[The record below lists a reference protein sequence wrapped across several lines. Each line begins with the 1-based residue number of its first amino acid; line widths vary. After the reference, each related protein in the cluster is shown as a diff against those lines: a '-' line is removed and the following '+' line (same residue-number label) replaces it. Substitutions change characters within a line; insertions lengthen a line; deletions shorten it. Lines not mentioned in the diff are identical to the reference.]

1 MKFST
6 REDIAAPI
14 DRVYSAASDFAAFEA
29 QMRRR
34 GIEIAR
40 TDATA
45 YATAGARWQARFFWR
60 SRPHD
65 VVAELIEITEGQGYA
80 IESTSGGVIC
90 ISVMDLVALS
100 QNRTRMLV
108 SLELRPT
115 TLSSRLLLH
124 SLKLAKS
131 NLDRKFKTRVTELA
145 KRIEG

>member
-1 MKFST
+1 MTQSEST
-6 REDIAAPI
+6 DVTVDPAAI
-14 DRVYSAASDFAAFEA
+14 LALLDHVDD
-29 QMRRR
+29 
-34 GIEIAR
+34 AR
-40 TDATA
+40 
-45 YATAGARWQARFFWR
+45 
-60 SRPHD
+60 
-65 VVAELIEITEGQGYA
+65 AELIEITEGQGYA

-131 NLDRKFKTRVTELA
+131 NLDRKFKTRVNELA